1 MTDQAELRNLVQQ
14 SSLHATLLLVAK
26 ALSRSG
32 YGDIEILDRREP
44 RQKSRYGGCELLC
57 RSSFANVPVRIIVKV
72 IRDSVRIRMLDE
84 MAGAIDR
91 TKADFGIVVSTAD
104 LSQKARAIR
113 QTYRKSRVEVIDLEL
128 LTDMLSRYKIGVRP
142 GGSPDYA
149 YFSSLDDHIRRINA
163 FFSYEHG
170 AR

>member
-1 MTDQAELRNLVQQ
+1 MTDRSELRNLIQE

-72 IRDSVRIRMLDE
+72 IRDSVRVRMLDE

-91 TKADFGIVVSTAD
+91 TKSDFGIVVSTAD
-104 LSQKARAIR
+104 LSQRARTVR
-113 QTYRKSRVEVIDLEL
+113 QAYRKSRVEVIDLEL
-128 LTDMLSRYKIGVRP
+128 LTDMLAKFRIGVRP
-142 GGSPDYA
+142 SGSPDYA
-149 YFSSLDDHIRRINA
+149 FFGALNDQIRRVNK
-163 FFSYEHG
+163 FLTYER
-170 AR
+170 AV

>member
-1 MTDQAELRNLVQQ
+1 MNERLQIRHLVQGC
-14 SSLHATLLLVAK
+14 SLHATLLLVAK

-44 RQKSRYGGCELLC
+44 RQKSRFGGCELLC

-72 IRDSVRIRMLDE
+72 VRDSVRVRMLDE

-91 TKADFGIVVSTAD
+91 TQADFGIVVSTAD
-104 LSQKARAIR
+104 LPNTARIAR
-113 QTYRKSRVEVIDLEL
+113 RSYRKSRVEVIDLEL
-128 LTDMLSRYKIGVRP
+128 LTDMLFKFRIGVRP

-149 YFSSLDDHIRRINA
+149 YFGALDDQMRRVNS
-163 FFSYEHG
+163 FLSYEHG
-170 AR
+170 T

>member
-1 MTDQAELRNLVQQ
+1 MTDRSELRNLIQE

-44 RQKSRYGGCELLC
+44 RQKSRYGGCELQC

-72 IRDSVRIRMLDE
+72 IRDSVRVRMLDE

-104 LSQKARAIR
+104 LSQRARTVR
-113 QTYRKSRVEVIDLEL
+113 QAYRKSRVEVIDLEL
-128 LTDMLSRYKIGVRP
+128 LTDMLAKFRIGVRP
-142 GGSPDYA
+142 SGSPDYA
-149 YFSSLDDHIRRINA
+149 FFGTLNDQIRRVNK
-163 FFSYEHG
+163 FLSYER
-170 AR
+170 AV